1 MIGGVKK
8 VVVGFFKEIRSNK
21 YLYILAIPGLAFL
34 AIFAYIPF
42 IGHALAFED
51 FKLST
56 GLFHSKFV
64 GFDNFKFFF
73 GGRDWITVTRNTL
86 FLNALFLG
94 IGLSFALLLAVFI
107 NEMRNMSVKKVSQSF
122 IFLPFFISWQVI
134 AIMIYALLN
143 SSTGFV
149 TQVLTAVG
157 MKPINWYGRPELW
170 PAILTSANI
179 FKYAGYNSIIFLAT
193 IVGISEELYE
203 SARIDGASRFQQ
215 VMRITLPL
223 LRPIFI
229 IMLLMGIGRIFYGD
243 FGMIYGIVADNGVLF
258 PTTDVIDTYSYRTLR
273 QVGNLSMSSAVVLY
287 QSIMG
292 LVTIVVFNW
301 IVRKVEPDV
310 RLF

>member
-1 MIGGVKK
+1 M
-8 VVVGFFKEIRSNK
+8 VGFFKEIKANR
-21 YLYILAIPGLAFL
+21 YLYLLATPGLLFL
-34 AIFAYIPF
+34 IIFAYVPF
-42 IGHALAFED
+42 VGHALAFED

-64 GFDNFKFFF
+64 GLDNFKFFF
-73 GGRDWITVTRNTL
+73 GGRDWINVTRNTL

-107 NEMRNMSVKKVSQSF
+107 NEMRNVGVKKVSQSF
-122 IFLPFFISWQVI
+122 IFLPYFISWQVI

-149 TQVLTAVG
+149 TQVLTTLG
-157 MKPINWYGRPELW
+157 LKPINWYGRPELW
-170 PAILTSANI
+170 PAILTFANI

-215 VMRITLPL
+215 VMRVTLPL

-287 QSIMG
+287 QSVMG
-292 LVTIVVFNW
+292 LVTIIVFNW

>member
-1 MIGGVKK
+1 M
-8 VVVGFFKEIRSNK
+8 VGFIKEARANK
-21 YLYILAIPGLAFL
+21 YLYALAVPGILFL
-34 AIFAYIPF
+34 VIFAYVPF
-42 IGHALAFED
+42 IGHVLAFED
-51 FKLST
+51 FKLAT
-56 GLFHSKFV
+56 GLFHSRFV

-73 GGRDWITVTRNTL
+73 GGPDWLLVTRNTII
-86 FLNALFLG
+86 LNALFLG
-94 IGLSFALLLAVFI
+94 IGLSFSLLLAVLI
-107 NEMRNMSVKKVSQSF
+107 NEMRNLAIKKIAQSF
-122 IFLPFFISWQVI
+122 VFLPYFISWQVI

-143 SSTGFV
+143 TSTGFV
-149 TQVLTAVG
+149 SQVFLAFG
-157 MKPINWYGRPELW
+157 LKPISWYSRPELW
-170 PAILTSANI
+170 RGILTFANI

-229 IMLLMGIGRIFYGD
+229 IMMLMGIGRIFYGD

-287 QSIMG
+287 QSVMG
-292 LVTIVVFNW
+292 LITIVVFNW
-301 IVRKVEPDV
+301 IVRKTEPDV

>member
-1 MIGGVKK
+1 MA
-8 VVVGFFKEIRSNK
+8 GFLREIRANR
-21 YLYILAIPGLAFL
+21 YLYALALPGILFL
-34 AIFAYIPF
+34 VIFAYIPF

-51 FKLST
+51 FTLAT
-56 GLFHSKFV
+56 GLLHSKFV

-73 GGRDWITVTRNTL
+73 GGRDWITVTRNTVL
-86 FLNALFLG
+86 LNARFLG
-94 IGLSFALLLAVFI
+94 IGLTFSLLLAVFI
-107 NEMRNMSVKKVSQSF
+107 NEMRNLTVKKLSQSF
-122 IFLPFFISWQVI
+122 VFLPFFISWQVI
-134 AIMIYALLN
+134 AIMIYAILN
-143 SSTGFV
+143 TSTGFLAEV
-149 TQVLTAVG
+149 FTAVG
-157 MKPINWYGRPELW
+157 LKPINWYGRPELW
-170 PAILTSANI
+170 PAILTLANM

-193 IVGISEELYE
+193 IVGISEELFE

-215 VMRITLPL
+215 VTHITLPL
-223 LRPIFI
+223 LRAIFI

-292 LVTIVVFNW
+292 LLTIIVFNW
-301 IVRKVEPDV
+301 IVRRVEPDV

>member
-1 MIGGVKK
+1 MIG
-8 VVVGFFKEIRSNK
+8 FIKEIKANK
-21 YLYILAIPGLAFL
+21 YLYILAIPGILFL
-34 AIFAYIPF
+34 VIFAYIPF
-42 IGHALAFED
+42 LGHALAFED

-56 GLFHSKFV
+56 GLFHSRFV

-73 GGRDWITVTRNTL
+73 GGKDWIHVTRNTL

-94 IGLSFALLLAVFI
+94 IGLSFALLVAVFI
-107 NEMRNMSVKKVSQSF
+107 NEMRNLPVKKLSQSF

-149 TQVLTAVG
+149 NQVFVATGLKAV
-157 MKPINWYGRPELW
+157 NWYGRPELW
-170 PAILTSANI
+170 PGILTFANI

-193 IVGISEELYE
+193 IVGISEELFE

-215 VMRITLPL
+215 VRHITLPL

-258 PTTDVIDTYSYRTLR
+258 PTTDVIDTYAYRTLR

-287 QSIMG
+287 QSVMG
-292 LVTIVVFNW
+292 LVTIVVFNG
-301 IVRKVEPDV
+301 IVRKIEPDV

>member
-1 MIGGVKK
+1 M
-8 VVVGFFKEIRSNK
+8 VGFIKEIRANK
-21 YLYILAIPGLAFL
+21 YLYILAVPGLLFL
-34 AIFAYIPF
+34 IIFAYVPF
-42 IGHALAFED
+42 VGHLLAFED

-56 GLFHSKFV
+56 GLFRSKFV

-73 GGRDWITVTRNTL
+73 GGRDWITVTKNTL
-86 FLNALFLG
+86 ILNALFLG
-94 IGLSFALLLAVFI
+94 IGLSFSLVLAVFI
-107 NEMRNMSVKKVSQSF
+107 NEMKNLGLKKLSQSF
-122 IFLPFFISWQVI
+122 IFLPYFISWQVI

-149 TQVLTAVG
+149 NQAIG
-157 MKPINWYGRPELW
+157 AFGGKPVSWYGRPELW
-170 PAILTSANI
+170 PGILTVSNI

-203 SARIDGASRFQQ
+203 SARIDGASRSQQ
-215 VMRITLPL
+215 VRHITLPL

-287 QSIMG
+287 QSVMG
-292 LVTIVVFNW
+292 LITIVAFNW

>member
-1 MIGGVKK
+1 MI
-8 VVVGFFKEIRSNK
+8 GFFKEIKANR
-21 YLYILAIPGLAFL
+21 YLYTLAIPGILFL
-34 AIFAYIPF
+34 IIFAYVPF
-42 IGHALAFED
+42 IGHLLAFED

-56 GLFHSKFV
+56 GLLHSRFV

-73 GGRDWITVTRNTL
+73 GGRDWITVTKNTL

-107 NEMRNMSVKKVSQSF
+107 NEMRNVPLKKLSQSF
-122 IFLPFFISWQVI
+122 IFLPYFISWQVI
-134 AIMIYALLN
+134 AIMIYAILN
-143 SSTGFV
+143 SSTGLIS
-149 TQVLTAVG
+149 QVLQAAG
-157 MKPINWYGRPELW
+157 LKPINWYGRPELW
-170 PAILTSANI
+170 PAVLTFANI

-193 IVGISEELYE
+193 IVGISEELFE
-203 SARIDGASRFQQ
+203 SARIDGASRLQQ
-215 VMRITLPL
+215 VLHVTLPL

-258 PTTDVIDTYSYRTLR
+258 PTTDVIDTYSYRALR

-287 QSIMG
+287 QSVMG

-301 IVRKVEPDV
+301 VVRKVEPDV

>member
-1 MIGGVKK
+1 MA
-8 VVVGFFKEIRSNK
+8 GFIKEIRTNK
-21 YLYILAIPGLAFL
+21 YLYILAIPGLLFL
-34 AIFAYIPF
+34 VIFAYVPF

-56 GLFHSKFV
+56 GLFHSRFV

-73 GGRDWITVTRNTL
+73 GGKDWITVTRNTL
-86 FLNALFLG
+86 VLNALFLG
-94 IGLSFALLLAVFI
+94 IGLSFALLIAVFI
-107 NEMRNMSVKKVSQSF
+107 NEMRNVPLKRLSQSF

-134 AIMIYALLN
+134 AIMIYTLLN

-149 TQVLTAVG
+149 NQALATLGV
-157 MKPINWYGRPELW
+157 KPVSWYGRPELW
-170 PAILTSANI
+170 PGILTFANI

-193 IVGISEELYE
+193 IVGISEELFE

-215 VMRITLPL
+215 VRRITLPL

-258 PTTDVIDTYSYRTLR
+258 PTTDVIDTYSYRALR

-287 QSIMG
+287 QSVMG
-292 LVTIVVFNW
+292 LITIVVFNW
-301 IVRKVEPDV
+301 IVRRIEPDV

>member
-1 MIGGVKK
+1 MNMIGFIKEVK
-8 VVVGFFKEIRSNK
+8 SNK
-21 YLYILAIPGLAFL
+21 YLYVLAVPGILFL
-34 AIFAYIPF
+34 IIFAYVPLV
-42 IGHALAFED
+42 GHVLAFED

-56 GLFHSKFV
+56 GLFNSKFV

-73 GGRDWITVTRNTL
+73 GGRDWLSVTKNTL
-86 FLNALFLG
+86 VLNALFLG
-94 IGLSFALLLAVFI
+94 IGLSFSLLLAVFV
-107 NEMRNMSVKKVSQSF
+107 NEMRNMTLKKLSQSF
-122 IFLPFFISWQVI
+122 IFLPYFISWQVI
-134 AIMIYALLN
+134 SIMIYALLN
-143 SSTGFV
+143 TSTGFIS
-149 TQVLTAVG
+149 QVFHTLG
-157 MKPINWYGRPELW
+157 LKPISWYSRPELW
-170 PAILTSANI
+170 PAILTFANI

-215 VMRITLPL
+215 VLLVTLPL

-287 QSIMG
+287 QSVMG
-292 LVTIVVFNW
+292 LVTIVAFNW
-301 IVRKVEPDV
+301 IVRRIEPDV

>member
-1 MIGGVKK
+1 MIR
-8 VVVGFFKEIRSNK
+8 FFKEIRAHR
-21 YLYILAIPGLAFL
+21 YLYVLAIPGILFL
-34 AIFAYIPF
+34 IVFAYVPL
-42 IGHALAFED
+42 IGHVLAFED

-64 GFDNFKFFF
+64 GFENFKFFF
-73 GGRDWITVTRNTL
+73 GGRDWLVVTKNTL
-86 FLNALFLG
+86 VLNALFLG
-94 IGLSFALLLAVFI
+94 IGLSFSLLLAVFI
-107 NEMRNMSVKKVSQSF
+107 NEMKNVPLKKLSQSF
-122 IFLPFFISWQVI
+122 IFLPYFISWQVI
-134 AIMIYALLN
+134 SIMIYALLN
-143 SSTGFV
+143 SSTGFIS
-149 TQVLTAVG
+149 QVFTAAG
-157 MKPINWYGRPELW
+157 LKPISWYSRPELW
-170 PAILTSANI
+170 PAVLTFANI

-193 IVGISEELYE
+193 IVGISEELFE

-215 VMRITLPL
+215 VLYVTLPL

-287 QSIMG
+287 QSVMG
-292 LVTIVVFNW
+292 LITIVVFNW
-301 IVRKVEPDV
+301 IVRKTEPDV

>member
-1 MIGGVKK
+1 MPGIIR
-8 VVVGFFKEIRSNK
+8 EIRANR
-21 YLYILAIPGLAFL
+21 YLYLLAVPGFL
-34 AIFAYIPF
+34 FLLIFAYVPL
-42 IGHALAFED
+42 IGHLLAFQD
-51 FKLST
+51 FRLAT
-56 GLFHSKFV
+56 GLFHSRFV

-73 GGRDWITVTRNTL
+73 GGRDWITVTKNTL

-94 IGLSFALLLAVFI
+94 IGLSFALLIAIFVSEVQNIPL
-107 NEMRNMSVKKVSQSF
+107 KKLSQSF

-143 SSTGFV
+143 SSTGFIN
-149 TQVLTAVG
+149 QALLTMG
-157 MKPINWYGRPELW
+157 MKPLNWYGRPELW
-170 PAILTSANI
+170 PAILTAANI

-193 IVGISEELYE
+193 IVGISEELFE
-203 SARIDGASRFQQ
+203 SARIDGASRFRQ
-215 VMRITLPL
+215 VRHITLPL

-258 PTTDVIDTYSYRTLR
+258 PTTDVIDTYSYRALR

-287 QSIMG
+287 QSVMG

-301 IVRKVEPDV
+301 IVRRIEPDV

>member
-1 MIGGVKK
+1 MIR
-8 VVVGFFKEIRSNK
+8 FFKEIRAHR
-21 YLYILAIPGLAFL
+21 YLYVLAIPGILFL
-34 AIFAYIPF
+34 IVFAYVPL
-42 IGHALAFED
+42 IGHVLAFED

-64 GFDNFKFFF
+64 GFENFKFFF
-73 GGRDWITVTRNTL
+73 GGRDWLVVTKNTL
-86 FLNALFLG
+86 VLNALFLG
-94 IGLSFALLLAVFI
+94 IGLSFSLLLAVFI
-107 NEMRNMSVKKVSQSF
+107 NEMKNVPLKKLSQSF
-122 IFLPFFISWQVI
+122 IFLPYFISWQVI
-134 AIMIYALLN
+134 SIMIYALLN
-143 SSTGFV
+143 SSTGFIS
-149 TQVLTAVG
+149 QVSTAAG
-157 MKPINWYGRPELW
+157 LKPISWYSRPELW
-170 PAILTSANI
+170 PAVLTFANI

-193 IVGISEELYE
+193 IVGISEELFE

-215 VMRITLPL
+215 VLYVTLPL

-287 QSIMG
+287 QSVMG
-292 LVTIVVFNW
+292 LITIVVFNW
-301 IVRKVEPDV
+301 IVRKTEPDV

>member
-1 MIGGVKK
+1 MT
-8 VVVGFFKEIRSNK
+8 GFFKEIRNNR
-21 YLYILAIPGLAFL
+21 YLYALAIPGALFL
-34 AIFAYIPF
+34 IVFAYVPLV
-42 IGHALAFED
+42 GHLLAFED
-51 FKLST
+51 YKLST
-56 GLFHSKFV
+56 GLFRSRFV

-73 GGRDWITVTRNTL
+73 GGRDWISVTRNTL

-94 IGLSFALLLAVFI
+94 IGLSFALLLAIFI
-107 NEMRNMSVKKVSQSF
+107 SEMRSAPVKKIAQSF
-122 IFLPFFISWQVI
+122 IFLPYFISWQVI

-149 TQVLTAVG
+149 NQVLAAAG
-157 MKPINWYGRPELW
+157 AKPVNWYGRPELW
-170 PAILTSANI
+170 PAILTFANI

-203 SARIDGASRFQQ
+203 SARIDGASRFRQ
-215 VMRITLPL
+215 VLHITLPL
-223 LRPIFI
+223 LRPIFLV
-229 IMLLMGIGRIFYGD
+229 MLLMGIGRIFYGD

-287 QSIMG
+287 QSVMG
-292 LVTIVVFNW
+292 LITIVAFNW
-301 IVRKVEPDV
+301 IVRRIEPDV

>member
-1 MIGGVKK
+1 M
-8 VVVGFFKEIRSNK
+8 VGFFKEIRANR
-21 YLYILAIPGLAFL
+21 YLYILALPGILFL
-34 AIFAYIPF
+34 VIFAYVPF

-51 FKLST
+51 FNLTT
-56 GLFHSKFV
+56 GLLHSKFV
-64 GFDNFKFFF
+64 GFANFKFFF
-73 GGRDWITVTRNTL
+73 GGRDWITVTRNTIL
-86 FLNALFLG
+86 LNARFLG
-94 IGLSFALLLAVFI
+94 IGLTFSLLLAVFI
-107 NEMRNMSVKKVSQSF
+107 NEMRNVTVKKLSQSF
-122 IFLPFFISWQVI
+122 VFLPFFISWQVI
-134 AIMIYALLN
+134 SIMIYAILN

-149 TQVLTAVG
+149 AEVFTALG
-157 MKPINWYGRPELW
+157 LKPINWYGRPELW
-170 PAILTSANI
+170 PAILTLANM

-193 IVGISEELYE
+193 IVGISEELFE

-215 VMRITLPL
+215 VTRITLPL

-292 LVTIVVFNW
+292 LFTIIIFNW
-301 IVRKVEPDV
+301 IVRRIEPDV

>member
-1 MIGGVKK
+1 M
-8 VVVGFFKEIRSNK
+8 GFIKEIKANR
-21 YLYILAIPGLAFL
+21 YLYILALPGILFL
-34 AIFAYIPF
+34 IVFAYVPF
-42 IGHALAFED
+42 IGHLLAFED

-73 GGRDWITVTRNTL
+73 GGRDWINVTRNTL

-94 IGLSFALLLAVFI
+94 IGLSFSLVLAVFI
-107 NEMRNMSVKKVSQSF
+107 NEMRNVGVKKVAQSF
-122 IFLPFFISWQVI
+122 IFLPYFISWQVI

-149 TQVLTAVG
+149 NQAITTLG
-157 MKPINWYGRPELW
+157 GKPVSWYGRPELW
-170 PAILTSANI
+170 PAILTFSNI

-203 SARIDGASRFQQ
+203 SARIDGASRSQQ
-215 VMRITLPL
+215 VAHITLPL
-223 LRPIFI
+223 LRPIFL

-287 QSIMG
+287 QSVMG
-292 LVTIVVFNW
+292 LITIVVFNAV
-301 IVRKVEPDV
+301 VRRVEPDV